1 MEISSQTEQKIIEA
15 ATTVFSEKGKD
26 GARMQEIA
34 DMAGTNK
41 ALLHY
46 YFRSKNKLFRI
57 VFIYQF
63 KRLITSIFSAIDDDD
78 NFYNFIHTFVTRYIQ
93 YIKNRK
99 SLLRFIIWEIGKED
113 PEMFSHVRSAFLEQG
128 YADNPIIQKT
138 KSAIES
144 GQIKDIDP
152 VHFTVSLLGMC
163 VFPFITYPFIG
174 KVIPG
179 ADINNPQFVDKRAD
193 EIVSMIWNGIRA
205 DQ

>member
-46 YFRSKNKLFRI
+46 YFRSKHQLFRI

-63 KRLITSIFSAIDDDD
+63 KKLIASIFSAIDDDD
-78 NFYNFIHTFVTRYIQ
+78 NFYQFIHTFVTRYIQ
-93 YIKNRK
+93 YVKKRKNM
-99 SLLRFIIWEIGKED
+99 LRFIIWEIGKED
-113 PEMFSHVRSAFLEQG
+113 PEVFSNVKSAFIEQG
-128 YADNPIIQKT
+128 YSDNPIIEKT
-138 KSAIES
+138 KKAIES
-144 GQIKDIDP
+144 GQIKAVDP
-152 VHFTVSLLGMC
+152 VHFTVSILAMC
-163 VFPFITYPFIG
+163 VFPFITYQFIG

-179 ADINNPQFVDKRAD
+179 ADVDNPDFIDKRAD
-193 EIVSMIWNGIRA
+193 EIVRLIWDGIRA

>member
-63 KRLITSIFSAIDDDD
+63 KKLIASIFSAIDDDD
-78 NFYNFIHTFVTRYIQ
+78 DFYKFIHTFVTRYIQ
-93 YIKNRK
+93 YVNKRKN
-99 SLLRFIIWEIGKED
+99 LLRFVIWEIGKDD
-113 PEMFSHVRSAFLEQG
+113 PEVFSNVKSAFIEQG
-128 YADNPIIQKT
+128 YADNPIIEKT
-138 KSAIES
+138 KKAIES
-144 GQIKDIDP
+144 GQIRPVDP

-163 VFPFITYPFIG
+163 VFPFITHHFIG
-174 KVIPG
+174 KIIPG
-179 ADINNPQFVDKRAD
+179 ADVDNPGFIDTRAD
-193 EIVSMIWNGIRA
+193 EIIRVIWDGIRA
-205 DQ
+205 DK